1 MLNSLN
7 THSPKNA
14 DEFSFNDETA
24 IDFDKLLASA
34 RRQWRVVVTTSL
46 AAFVLGVG
54 YVLTAVPQYT
64 SSIQLLIDSSNKKI
78 VDQLSLISGVADDE
92 ASILSQVELL
102 KSDRIARAVADK
114 LDLVDNKMFM
124 QAKASPLALGIGAV
138 KTLVDFR
145 RWFSVDASADNR
157 ERLLGEA
164 AALLSSNLDV
174 SRVGRTYVLSVSF
187 TSPDAGLAATI
198 ARQYGE
204 AYLDDQLNSKYE
216 ATRRAGDWLQQRI
229 AELKQKS
236 LDTDLAVQKFKQDHQ
251 LISTEGSLLSDQ
263 QLTQTNAQLIIAQS
277 NLATA
282 NAKYSSIKSIIDS
295 GDINSAVTDSLAN
308 QVINTLRGKF
318 VEASKLE
325 SDIARRLGPDHIR
338 AQQLR
343 ADMKEYQN
351 LIFAEL
357 GRIAQS
363 YQVEAQVAQERVVAL
378 SAQLRTATHVSLAA
392 NDAQVQLRELEREA
406 ETYKKL
412 YENFLQKYQESVQQ
426 QSFPVTEAR
435 VISQASVADSPSK
448 PKKPLVLFASLVIGL
463 LAGIGIGAFREYRD
477 RFFRLPEQVRDELE
491 IEPLGMIP
499 RVASVVSTNSD
510 SDDFA
515 LHPRA
520 IVKSSSVSNFV
531 VENPLSSF
539 AETLRSAKIAVDVR
553 LDGKKPKIIGVVS
566 ILPGEGKSTLSV
578 NFAELLASQGSR
590 TLLVDGD
597 LRNPGATRQ
606 LGRKANEG
614 ILEVLKDG
622 ASLPGNLLFN
632 PETKLA
638 FLPAVVKHRVP
649 YSAELLSSPAMDT
662 LLEKAS
668 ENFDYVVIDLPPL
681 GPVVDAR
688 AIASKVDCFLLVIEW
703 GVTSRKAVR
712 SELAKNAAVAEKC
725 AGVILNKV
733 DANKKKLYESYGSS
747 EYYSYRY
754 KSYYHDG

>member
-1 MLNSLN
+1 VLNSLN
-7 THSPKNA
+7 TQPHHGG
-14 DEFSFNDETA
+14 DELLFRDETS
-24 IDFDKLLASA
+24 IDFDRLLASA
-34 RRQWRVVVTTSL
+34 RRQWRVVVI
-46 AAFVLGVG
+46 AAVAAVAAGFI

-64 SSIQLLIDSSNKKI
+64 SSIELLIDTNNKKI
-78 VDQLSLISGVADDE
+78 VDQLSLVSGVADDD

-102 KSDRIARAVADK
+102 KSDRIAQAVADK
-114 LDLVDNKMFM
+114 LDLVDNEHFM
-124 QAKASPLALGIGAV
+124 EAKANPLSLAIGAV
-138 KTLVDFR
+138 RTVLDFR
-145 RWFSVDASADNR
+145 SWFKSSDQTEDRDRLMRSAVGKLTD
-157 ERLLGEA
+157 
-164 AALLSSNLDV
+164 NLDV
-174 SRVGRTYVLSVSF
+174 SRVGRTYVLSVSY
-187 TSPDAGLAATI
+187 TSPDPTLAAVVV
-198 ARQYGE
+198 RQYGE

-236 LDTDLAVQKFKQDHQ
+236 LDTDLAVQKFKQDNQ

-282 NAKYSSIKSIIDS
+282 NAKYSSIKAIIDS
-295 GDINSAVTDSLAN
+295 GDINSAVTDSLDN

-325 SDIARRLGPDHIR
+325 SDISRRLGPDHIR

-343 ADMKEYQN
+343 ADMREYQK
-351 LIFAEL
+351 LIFSEL

-363 YQVEAQVAQERVVAL
+363 YQVEAKVAQERVTGL
-378 SAQLRTATHVSLAA
+378 QQQLTAATHVSITA

-406 ETYKKL
+406 ETYKNL
-412 YENFLQKYQESVQQ
+412 YQNFLQKYQESVQQ

-435 VISQASVADSPSK
+435 VISQAAVPDKPSK
-448 PKKPLVLFASLVIGL
+448 PKKSLVLFASLVLGL
-463 LAGIGIGAFREYRD
+463 MTGAGIGAFREYRD
-477 RFFRLPEQVRDELE
+477 RFFRIPEHVREDLDL
-491 IEPLGMIP
+491 EPLGMVP
-499 RVASVVSTNSD
+499 KVKSTGALPEQTGE
-510 SDDFA
+510 A

-520 IVKSSSVSNFV
+520 IVKASAVSNYV
-531 VENPLSSF
+531 VTNPLSSF
-539 AETLRSAKIAVDVR
+539 AETLRSAKIAIDMQV
-553 LDGKKPKIIGVVS
+553 GSKKPKIVGIVS

-578 NFAELLASQGSR
+578 NFAELLASQGIR
-590 TLLVDGD
+590 TLLIDGD

-606 LGRKANEG
+606 LGRNATEG
-614 ILEVLKDG
+614 IVEVVKDG
-622 ASLPGNLLFN
+622 AFLPGALLFN

-638 FLPAVVKHRVP
+638 FLPAVVKHRIP

-662 LLEKAS
+662 LLSQAS
-668 ENFDYVVIDLPPL
+668 ENFDYIVIDLPPL

-688 AIASKVDCFLLVIEW
+688 AIASKVDCFVLVIEW

-712 SELAKNAAVAEKC
+712 NELAKNAAVVEKC

-733 DANKKKLYESYGSS
+733 DSSKSKLYESYGSS

-754 KSYYHDG
+754 KSYYHEN